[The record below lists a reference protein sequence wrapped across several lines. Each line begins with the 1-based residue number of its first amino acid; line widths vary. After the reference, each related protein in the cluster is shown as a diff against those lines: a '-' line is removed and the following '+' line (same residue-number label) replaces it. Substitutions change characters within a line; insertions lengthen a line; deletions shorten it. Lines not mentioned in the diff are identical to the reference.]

1 VLGPPE
7 AKTDPAVPAFN
18 FPKVL
23 EERAYNISPVVYV
36 PPKPVPPY
44 WTARI
49 PETCEDKLKLLKAT
63 QDVPFHFH
71 VLPFCVVVS
80 LVFGPVGKSN
90 NAI

>member
-1 VLGPPE
+1 M
-7 AKTDPAVPAFN
+7 
-18 FPKVL
+18 
-23 EERAYNISPVVYV
+23 
-36 PPKPVPPY
+36 
-44 WTARI
+44 